1 MQFDLNRSIL
11 YDTVKYFE
19 IYFNKNTIDA
29 DISFYGYDEI
39 LFFKYYSRIK
49 IENSFPKEFFVFF
62 KYVNSIRT
70 SALMDFLLKNFN
82 NIQSV
87 ESLISRLF
95 NNKDVLFDYIMNF
108 YFHSEKPVGYADI
121 FELDVEADHKLS
133 IGIFFNEHDRVIERL
148 ISDVEIVYKHI
159 SELYRQ
165 NNLVLKN
172 FQLSKSLLGQIKNT
186 LGFKLENEITVYGIS
201 LLDQYALRYSIN
213 TKENIY
219 ILGLRC
225 GDFLKNNRYA
235 HVNFKSVAYVLKSDL
250 AMKVIDL
257 LDEYEKL
264 TRANIYNLLDDYSQ
278 ASVYRVLSELTK
290 EKVTYVYE
298 VTNKCIYYKINKEYF
313 KVASAL
319 MNNKLSHYMDGGKT
333 S

>member
-11 YDTVKYFE
+11 YDTVRYFE

-39 LFFKYYSRIK
+39 LFFRYYSRIK
-49 IENSFPKEFFVFF
+49 IENSFPKEYLVFF

-87 ESLISRLF
+87 ESLIDIFR
-95 NNKDVLFDYIMNF
+95 NKDIFFEHIMNF
-108 YFHSEKPVGYADI
+108 YFHSEKTVGYADI

-186 LGFKLENEITVYGIS
+186 LGFELENEITVYGIS

-213 TKENIY
+213 NKETVY

-264 TRANIYNLLDDYSQ
+264 TPANIYNLLDDYSQ